1 MRSYTPAARTTILC
15 QSSASLQSQA
25 TIMKVEHRKQLVTI
39 LQSMPLLGTYR
50 GRLQLLQSAGL
61 EQIIPQIDLEG
72 EPFVV
77 VSQLI
82 QVLEA
87 YGRVS
92 FEHEALGVF
101 LNTVKEFLGAGDE
114 NREFIE
120 FLLREYHLMT
130 PVKNQ
135 EDLGN
140 WKGEDTPE
148 SVLEKIIGE
157 NTLRP
162 ISFLQRG
169 VEVSRSVALLD
180 VGRWVGTGFMIS
192 ANLLLTNHHVLPN
205 KELLPQTNIR
215 FNYQLNFA
223 GAAEKIRDY
232 AVETGG
238 VFHTQ
243 RALDY
248 TVVEVK
254 DAPGNDWN
262 ISILSKAIPAPQS
275 RVNIIQHPA
284 GLPKQ
289 ISFQNNFVEYADSTR
304 LQYSTSTLN
313 GSSGSPVFNDQWEAV
328 ALHRAGG
335 MLVEPGTK
343 QSYFRNE
350 GITIAAILNDLPPGI
365 AKDIQ
370 L

>member
-1 MRSYTPAARTTILC
+1 
-15 QSSASLQSQA
+15 
-25 TIMKVEHRKQLVTI
+25 
-39 LQSMPLLGTYR
+39 MPLLGTYR

-61 EQIIPQIDLEG
+61 EQVIPQINLEG

-77 VSQLI
+77 VGQI
-82 QVLEA
+82 IHVLET

-101 LNTVKEFLGAGDE
+101 LNTIKEFIGSGDE
-114 NREFIE
+114 NREFIDY
-120 FLLREYHLMT
+120 LLREYHLMT
-130 PVKNQ
+130 PVKSQ
-135 EDLGN
+135 EELGN
-140 WKGEDTPE
+140 WRGQDTPE

-180 VGRWVGTGFMIS
+180 VGKWVATGFMIS
-192 ANLLLTNHHVLPN
+192 ANLLLTNNHVLPN
-205 KELLPQTNIR
+205 KDLLPQTNIR

-223 GAAEKIRDY
+223 GAAEKTQDY
-232 AVETGG
+232 KLETEG

-254 DAPGNDWN
+254 DAPGNDWAV
-262 ISILSKAIPAPQS
+262 SILSKEIPVAQS

-284 GLPKQ
+284 GQPKQ
-289 ISFQNNFVEYADSTR
+289 ISFQNNFVEYADSTKV
-304 LQYSTSTLN
+304 QYLTSTTN
-313 GSSGSPVFNDQWEAV
+313 GSSGSPVFNDRWEVV
-328 ALHRAGG
+328 ALHHAGG

-350 GITIAAILNDLPPGI
+350 GITIAAILNDLPASI
-365 AKDIQ
+365 AKDVK